1 MADSVRRQIINAV
14 VTKLLGIDGIGK
26 RVYRQLRDY
35 EDVEGT
41 PALCVWA
48 AEDDKVVENTAHKG
62 GLLQLLITGYEAGTK
77 DDAGLSGKI
86 ELLAKSVEDA
96 IEADP
101 GLGVDGVDSR
111 AGQSGARVVHISTNS
126 LGLQES
132 GETMD
137 SLNVE
142 VLIPYRHLVGVS

>member
-111 AGQSGARVVHISTNS
+111 GGISGARVDSIFTTS
-126 LGLQES
+126 LGLDGES
-132 GETMD
+132 ATED
-137 SLNVE
+137 YLSLE
-142 VLIPYRHLVGVS
+142 ILIPYRHLVAVA